1 MQFLLL
7 FCILYARLIFLLNI
21 ILWTLAL
28 YGLIEIIKTI
38 VYSYTYSSRGINE
51 SDGIYVVIA
60 TKNQEDNIEGFLRSN
75 LVSTLYGNKENQK
88 DLNYIK
94 DILVVDLN
102 STDNTREIVEK
113 MSKDDDKYIKIID
126 WEECVSL
133 GNDIVDDMTRR

>member
-1 MQFLLL
+1 M
-7 FCILYARLIFLLNI
+7 IYFLLNI

-133 GNDIVDDMTRR
+133 GNDIVDDMTRRW

>member
-1 MQFLLL
+1 M
-7 FCILYARLIFLLNI
+7 IYFLLNI